1 MGRAK
6 RDSKKNQH
14 KAYQNDN
21 RALTNKIAK
30 TKKHIKKFPKDE
42 KAAEFLERLER
53 GQWKQRTKPLVPG
66 SNKPAIVTWSALDF
80 SIQGPAP
87 AVQTAGEQI
96 SALLGI
102 DLPKTRAISKPKITH
117 KKKR

>member
-42 KAAEFLERLER
+42 KAAEFLEKLQL

-66 SNKPAIVTWSALDF
+66 SNKPDLATWLAMDF
-80 SIQGPAP
+80 SIHGPAP

-96 SALLGI
+96 SKLLGI
-102 DLPKTRAISKPKITH
+102 PLPKGRVISKPKIIH